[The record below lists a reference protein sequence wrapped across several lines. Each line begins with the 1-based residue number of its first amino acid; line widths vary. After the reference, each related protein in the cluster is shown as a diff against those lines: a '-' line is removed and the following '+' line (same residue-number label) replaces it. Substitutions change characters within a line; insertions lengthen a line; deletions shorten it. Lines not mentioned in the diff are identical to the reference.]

1 MVVHI
6 LWVVVGD
13 VCIILDGDRWWWIVL
28 GDGGSFWVVLGG
40 GTVYSKPLDKNF
52 EKQLSVCNMEYNYTA

>member
-13 VCIILDGDRWWWIVL
+13 VRFILDGDRWWWIVL
-28 GDGGSFWVVLGG
+28 GDDGSFWVVVGDCGWWHSL
-40 GTVYSKPLDKNF
+40 
-52 EKQLSVCNMEYNYTA
+52 